1 MIANIIYTMIILKMM
16 VCFLITSLQIIVH
29 QFMKSIGDQQK
40 EHLVNHCRPNYD
52 AYQVT

>member
-1 MIANIIYTMIILKMM
+1 MIIPKMM

-40 EHLVNHCRPNYD
+40 EHLVNRPNYD